1 MTIIQQT
8 GDTTLITLNGTT
20 AVRGALNGPATS
32 PSDTYGVHNGD
43 ATAAC
48 YIKFGDSTVTA
59 TTAALVIPAGQYIGV
74 EAGAGVTHASVIA
87 AGAATGTVSISPIRC
102 QGRF

>member
-8 GDTTLITLNGTT
+8 GDTTLITLNGAT
-20 AVRGALNGPATS
+20 AVRGALNGPSTS

-43 ATAAC
+43 TTAAC
-48 YIKFGDSTVTA
+48 YVRFGDSTVTA
-59 TTAALVIPAGQYIGV
+59 TTTGLVVPPLAYIGI